1 MNNPYGI
8 IAVIFYML
16 ANGLLS
22 IFQMYKN
29 TNEKDVVSYYNN
41 KIIRKLSKL
50 SGYMII
56 ALLLVIIIIYG
67 FIIGL
72 IIFLIGFLGQKFY
85 NIIVHY
91 IVVVPINKIFYKK

>member
-1 MNNPYGI
+1 MNNIYGI

-29 TNEKDVVSYYNN
+29 TNEKDIANYYNN
-41 KIIRKLSKL
+41 KIVKGLSKL

-56 ALLLVIIIIYG
+56 ILLLVIFKIYG
-67 FIIGL
+67 FL
-72 IIFLIGFLGQKFY
+72 VTVVIFFIGFLGQKFF
-85 NIIVHY
+85 NIVVHY
-91 IVVVPINKIFYKK
+91 VLVVPINKLIYKK